1 MKVNFDE
8 SVYLQPDQS
17 SHYFME
23 RITIAVYRPKAGKET
38 QLLGLVKE
46 HVPILKSLGLITDRQ
61 PVVMQAED
69 RTIVEVFGWK
79 SADAIKEAHTN
90 PEVRKLWG
98 RFSEV
103 CDYDIPTNVKEFT
116 TMFSEFTPVN

>member
-1 MKVNFDE
+1 
-8 SVYLQPDQS
+8 
-17 SHYFME
+17 ME
-23 RITIAVYRPKAGKET
+23 RITIAIYRPKAGKET
-38 QLLGLVKE
+38 QLLELIKE
-46 HVPILKSLGLITDRQ
+46 HMPILKGQGLITDRK

-69 RTIVEVFGWK
+69 KTIVEVFGWK

-90 PEVRKLWG
+90 QEVQKLWH

-116 TMFSEFTPVN
+116 GLFSEFTPIN